1 MTETLSYYTATA
13 RDTDPFDQMSG
24 DLHVD
29 VAIVGGGF
37 TGVATALELTEQGH
51 RVALCEAQT
60 IGWGATG
67 RNGGQI
73 TGSLSGDI
81 AMQHEFARQIG
92 EKRAQDFVWDLRWRG
107 HDIIRGRV
115 AKYGI
120 ACDLQ
125 FGHMQTAMTPA
136 QVAELQAMYDL
147 GCAHGMAND
156 LTWVDAGQIH
166 DYLGTDMDIGGLL
179 NRRNMHVHSLDLCR
193 AEARAVQSLGGQ
205 VFEHCAVT
213 AIDTGP
219 RPKLHTNQGTIHA
232 SQVVLAGN
240 AHHMLKQRQLR
251 GKLFPAS
258 LANMA
263 TRPLSDAEIADINPQ
278 RLAVYDSRFVLD
290 YYRIT
295 ADNRLMFGSGTNYS
309 GRASADIAA
318 ELRPALDRV
327 FPQLRGIEIDYAWS
341 GMDGIIINR
350 IPQVGHIDDSLYY
363 VQGYSGHGIALSHS
377 LANMT
382 ARAIEGDSDEFNLFA
397 CARHWHLPLP
407 RALGSLAIAAGMT
420 YYKLRD
426 ALR

>member
-1 MTETLSYYTATA
+1 MVEPLSYYTATA
-13 RDTDPFDQMSG
+13 RDTDPFDQMTG
-24 DLHVD
+24 DIDVD

-37 TGVATALELTEQGH
+37 TGVATALELAEQGRH
-51 RVALCEAQT
+51 VALCEAQT

-81 AMQHEFARQIG
+81 AMQREFARQIG
-92 EKRAQDFVWDLRWRG
+92 KTRAQDFVWDLRWRG

-115 AKYGI
+115 AKYGM

-125 FGHMQTAMTPA
+125 FGHMQTAITPA
-136 QVAELQAMYDL
+136 HVAELQAMYDL
-147 GCAHGMAND
+147 GCAHGMADD
-156 LTWVDAGQIH
+156 LTWVDAEQIG
-166 DYLGTDMDIGGLL
+166 DYLGTQMYIGGLL

-205 VFEHCAVT
+205 VFENCPVRSIT
-213 AIDTGP
+213 TGAT
-219 RPKLHTNQGTIHA
+219 PKLHTDHGTVRARH
-232 SQVVLAGN
+232 VVLAGN
-240 AHHMLKQRQLR
+240 AYHMLNQRHLR

-263 TRPLSDAEIADINPQ
+263 TRPLSDDEISAINPH

-318 ELRPALDRV
+318 ELRPALARV
-327 FPQLRGIEIDYAWS
+327 FPQLGDIAIDFAWS

-350 IPQVGHIDDSLYY
+350 IPQVGRIEDTLFY

-382 ARAIEGDSDEFNLFA
+382 ARAIAGDSDEFNLFA
-397 CARHWHLPLP
+397 QARHWHLPLP
-407 RALGSLAIAAGMT
+407 RALGSMAIAAGMT

>member
-1 MTETLSYYTATA
+1 MAQPISYYSATA
-13 RDTDPFDQMSG
+13 RDTAPFDTLDG

-37 TGVATALELTEQGH
+37 TGVATALELAAQGH
-51 RVALCEAQT
+51 HVALCEAQT

-73 TGSLSGDI
+73 TGSLSGDV
-81 AMQHEFARQIG
+81 AMQREFSRQIG
-92 EKRAQDFVWDLRWRG
+92 EQRARDFVWDLRWRG
-107 HDIIRGRV
+107 HEIIRGRV

-136 QVAELQAMYDL
+136 HVAELQAMYDL
-147 GCAHGMAND
+147 GCAQGMGDD
-156 LTWVDAGQIH
+156 LTWVDADHIR
-166 DYLGTDMDIGGLL
+166 DYLGTDMYIGGLL

-213 AIDTGP
+213 TIDTGP
-219 RPKLHTNQGTIHA
+219 RPKLRTNQGTIRA

-240 AHHMLKQRQLR
+240 AYHLLNQGQLR

-263 TRPLSDAEIADINPQ
+263 TRPLSDDEISAINPQ

-309 GRASADIAA
+309 GRASADIAT

-327 FPQLRGIEIDYAWS
+327 FPQLRGIDIDYAWS

-350 IPQVGHIDDSLYY
+350 IPQVGRIDDSLYY
-363 VQGYSGHGIALSHS
+363 VQGYSGHGIALSHI
-377 LANMT
+377 LAGMT
-382 ARAIEGDSDEFNLFA
+382 ARAIAGDSHEFNLFA
-397 CARHWHLPLP
+397 GARHWHLPLP